1 MERLEALI
9 QICDAET
16 FEGFVDSKNTTDA
29 SIVQTLHD
37 MSLKLNDSIEDC
49 KWRNKNKKCSELFR
63 PILTED
69 GICFTFN
76 SLNSQD
82 IYTEK

>member
-1 MERLEALI
+1 MERLEALT

-16 FEGFVDSKNTTDA
+16 FEGFLDYKNIADA
-29 SIVQTLHD
+29 SIVQTLDD
-37 MSLKLNDSIEDC
+37 MSLKLNDSLEDC
-49 KWRNKNKKCSELFR
+49 KWRNKIKKCSELFR
-63 PILTED
+63 RIVTED